1 MVLRTFP
8 VPQYLTTL
16 ALGAVLALLLA
27 AGAIAGTGGTEFTA
41 LETLVTGWT
50 TGALGRALAIIAIL
64 VGAGIGIMRGG
75 VMAMLGGIGIAVALS
90 VAVGVIGGILTAT
103 V

>member
-8 VPQYLTTL
+8 IPRYVT
-16 ALGAVLALLLA
+16 ALLLGIAAATLLA

-75 VMAMLGGIGIAVALS
+75 VMAMIGGIGIAVALS
-90 VAVGVIGGILTAT
+90 VAVGVVGGILTAT
-103 V
+103 I